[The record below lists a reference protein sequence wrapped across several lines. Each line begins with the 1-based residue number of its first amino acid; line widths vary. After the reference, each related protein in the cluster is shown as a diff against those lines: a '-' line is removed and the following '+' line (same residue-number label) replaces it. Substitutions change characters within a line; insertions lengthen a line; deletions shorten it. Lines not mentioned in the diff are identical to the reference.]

1 MPEYLRAFIAIELP
15 VEIKNNL
22 RERQS
27 RLKSSSANLVKWV
40 DPENIHLTLKF
51 LGNIKTGDIEAVT
64 AAMQNAAVQGK
75 VVSLQLQNLGAFP
88 NLNRVQV
95 IWVGLGGELDSLI
108 KLQKNLENNLA
119 KIGFAPEA
127 RPFAP
132 HLTLGR
138 VRDTAGQIEKQNIG
152 KAIGGL
158 KSESAVNFSAT
169 ALSLMQSDLRPQGPL
184 YTCLNKIALP
194 G

>member
-1 MPEYLRAFIAIELP
+1 MPEYIRAFIAIELP

-22 RERQS
+22 RARQS
-27 RLKSSSANLVKWV
+27 RIKSGSGNLVKWV

-64 AAMQNAAVQGK
+64 AAMQNAAAQAK
-75 VVSLQLQNLGAFP
+75 SFNLQLQNLGAFP

-95 IWVGLGGELDSLI
+95 IWVGLGGELDSLL

-119 KIGFAPEA
+119 KIGFAPEE

-138 VRDTAGQIEKQNIG
+138 VRDTAGIIDKQNIG
-152 KAIGGL
+152 KAIAGL
-158 KSESAVNFSAT
+158 KTETALTFSAP
-169 ALSLMQSDLRPQGPL
+169 ALSLMQSDLRPQGPV
-184 YTCLNKIALP
+184 YTCLKNIALP
-194 G
+194 V